1 MYLWVFCIYGILTIL
16 SYRLIFVRLFYGT
29 YIMSN
34 GILLFGVKYYYY
46 NYSSFS
52 LSYPGNI
59 LSRKIFW
66 FVYALKIPKKK
77 KKLIN

>member
-1 MYLWVFCIYGILTIL
+1 ML
-16 SYRLIFVRLFYGT
+16 
-29 YIMSN
+29 N

-59 LSRKIFW
+59 LSMENI
-66 FVYALKIPKKK
+66 
-77 KKLIN
+77 LICLCT